1 MSKVSPLVDGL
12 INAFQCLPGV
22 GPKSAQ
28 RMVLHLLERNKDAG
42 LILAQLLEEALESVD
57 KCNSCRI
64 FTESDSCQICSNEK
78 RNKNQICVV
87 ESVSDVF
94 AIEQSNQFNGHYF
107 VLHGYLSPI
116 DDIGPE
122 ELALDV
128 LFSRARQIETEELIL
143 ATNSTLEGETTSH
156 FIYDN
161 LKNETHL
168 KITKL
173 ARGVPLGGE
182 LEYVDRGT
190 IMHALSGRQ
199 RLKAV
204 SYTHLTLPTR
214 S

>member
-12 INAFQCLPGV
+12 VEAFQCLPGV

-28 RMVLHLLERNKDAG
+28 RMVLHLLERNKNGG
-42 LILAQLLEEALESVD
+42 LILAKTLEQALESVD
-57 KCNSCRI
+57 KCSKCRI
-64 FTESDSCQICSNEK
+64 FTESPICQICSNEK

-94 AIEQSNQFNGHYF
+94 AIEQSKEYMGHYF
-107 VLHGYLSPI
+107 ILHGHLSPI
-116 DDIGPE
+116 DDIGPD
-122 ELALDV
+122 ELALDL
-128 LFSRARQIETEELIL
+128 LFSRARESETEEIIL

-156 FIYDN
+156 FIFDS
-161 LKNETHL
+161 LKNEQHL

-190 IMHALSGRQ
+190 IMHAFSGRQ
-199 RLKAV
+199 NLRQEIE
-204 SYTHLTLPTR
+204 
-214 S
+214 

>member
-1 MSKVSPLVDGL
+1 MVDGL

-199 RLKAV
+199 RLKEEGE
-204 SYTHLTLPTR
+204 
-214 S
+214 

>member
-122 ELALDV
+122 ELALEV

-199 RLKAV
+199 RLKEEGE
-204 SYTHLTLPTR
+204 
-214 S
+214 

>member
-168 KITKL
+168 QITKL

-199 RLKAV
+199 RLKEEGE
-204 SYTHLTLPTR
+204 
-214 S
+214 

>member
-1 MSKVSPLVDGL
+1 MSKVSPLVDSL
-12 INAFQCLPGV
+12 IEAFQCLPGV

-28 RMVLHLLERNKDAG
+28 RMTLHLLERNKNAG
-42 LILAQLLEEALESVD
+42 LVLAETLSLALENVD
-57 KCNSCRI
+57 RYSNCRI
-64 FTESDSCQICSNEK
+64 FTETPLCQICSNEK

-94 AIEQSNQFNGHYF
+94 AIEQSNEFSGSYF
-107 VLHGYLSPI
+107 ILHGNLSPI
-116 DDIGPE
+116 DDIGPD
-122 ELALDV
+122 ELGLDK
-128 LFSRARQIETEELIL
+128 LFNRAKSNEVDEVIL

-161 LKNETHL
+161 LKNIESL

-190 IMHALSGRQ
+190 IMHAFSGRQ
-199 RLKAV
+199 DLNSKD
-204 SYTHLTLPTR
+204 L
-214 S
+214 

>member
-64 FTESDSCQICSNEK
+64 FTESDSCQRCSNEK

-122 ELALDV
+122 ELALDD

-199 RLKAV
+199 RLKEEGE
-204 SYTHLTLPTR
+204 
-214 S
+214 